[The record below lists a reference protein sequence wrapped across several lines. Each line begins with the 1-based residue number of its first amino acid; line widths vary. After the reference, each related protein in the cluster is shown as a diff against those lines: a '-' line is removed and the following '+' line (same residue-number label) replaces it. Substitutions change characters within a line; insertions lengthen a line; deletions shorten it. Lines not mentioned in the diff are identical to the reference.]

1 MTNIELSKNINTKIL
16 TIRNTQVILDRD
28 LAILYEVETRI
39 LNQAVK
45 RNIKRFPKEFMFQ
58 LSKKE
63 LEFWM
68 SQIVISKKETM
79 GIRKMPFAFTEQGI
93 SISHQNTL
101 SLNNEHNFF
110 T

>member
-68 SQIVISKKETM
+68 AQIVISKN
-79 GIRKMPFAFTEQGI
+79 R
-93 SISHQNTL
+93 N
-101 SLNNEHNFF
+101 
-110 T
+110 

>member
-68 SQIVISKKETM
+68 SQIVISKKETI
-79 GIRKMPFAFTEQGI
+79 IRANSCNPWTVRRLWMVAY
-93 SISHQNTL
+93 S
-101 SLNNEHNFF
+101 
-110 T
+110 